1 MHNYCLLCFVNCHHS
16 WHLFNNYK
24 RKKWRTIF
32 CIEKK
37 YTPLWKI
44 IPLSQAF
51 FERHEGM
58 QNPISAFSNPIL
70 CSLFLQKKKYP
81 IFEKNVIILLSWW
94 MLRFWP
100 RWWTQNQC
108 KQENDAQE
116 KFMNQDGE
124 EKRDLH
130 YYSIYKK
137 KNSNNKKRRNL
148 MVLPCMFYW
157 YSWTRI
163 NEQFSNNNR
172 FVLNLITN
180 LTYCW
185 DSILQGSDTIYKNI
199 QAKWQYILWCK

>member
-37 YTPLWKI
+37 IYAPLKNYPFI
-44 IPLSQAF
+44 TSF

-70 CSLFLQKKKYP
+70 CSLFLQKKKKYP

-100 RWWTQNQC
+100 HWWTQNQC

-137 KNSNNKKRRNL
+137 KTATTKKEE
-148 MVLPCMFYW
+148 
-157 YSWTRI
+157 T
-163 NEQFSNNNR
+163 
-172 FVLNLITN
+172 
-180 LTYCW
+180 
-185 DSILQGSDTIYKNI
+185 
-199 QAKWQYILWCK
+199 

>member
-1 MHNYCLLCFVNCHHS
+1 MKKVTHHF
-16 WHLFNNYK
+16 LY
-24 RKKWRTIF
+24 RKKIYAPLKNYPFITSFFWKAWRNAKSYKCIF
-32 CIEKK
+32 QPHSLL
-37 YTPLWKI
+37 T
-44 IPLSQAF
+44 F
-51 FERHEGM
+51 F
-58 QNPISAFSNPIL
+58 A
-70 CSLFLQKKKYP
+70 KKYP

-100 RWWTQNQC
+100 HWWTQNQC